1 MPESMLLTSV
11 VGLPCTQASL
21 YTLRSPRTSET
32 MRAIVQVPLRPLE
45 AASWALSVAPGA
57 RYDLSQTSRSLP
69 AAFGDDEPSAL
80 RWAEHESSLVAAI
93 AERYGVE
100 PGHVTLTPGASQAI
114 VHALIA
120 VLRPGDHVVVERPTY
135 EPLFRAPELLGASVA
150 RIDRRIE
157 DGWQL
162 VPERLAK
169 VLTPRTRAVVLT
181 NLHSPSGVAC
191 SPRTLAEIA
200 ALAAR
205 VGAMVLVD
213 EVLLEHAFDLD
224 LAAPCRPACLV
235 ADNAISFSST
245 SKGLGLPELR
255 VGWLVT
261 RDPDAARGLK
271 IAADYLHTRLPA
283 ASCGIA
289 DHALRHPEEFVP
301 SAVRLSG
308 PGRRVLERWAQGETR
323 VEWVAPLAGM
333 HALLRLPVGVS
344 DLGFASHLRGRYE
357 TQVVPGSVLEVPGCV
372 RLCFAAQGPVLE
384 QGLANFS
391 AALDDLQGGPRL
403 EAPPPPRAA

>member
-1 MPESMLLTSV
+1 
-11 VGLPCTQASL
+11 
-21 YTLRSPRTSET
+21 

-45 AASWALSVAPGA
+45 AASWALSVVPGA
-57 RYDLSQTSRSLP
+57 RYDLSRSI
-69 AAFGDDEPSAL
+69 ASQRRDDDDEPAAL
-80 RWAEHESSLVAAI
+80 AWDEAESSLVHAVAD
-93 AERYGVE
+93 RYDVE
-100 PGHVTLTPGASQAI
+100 PGQVALCPGANQAI

-120 VLRPGDHVVVERPTY
+120 ILRPGDHVVVERPTY
-135 EPLFRAPELLGASVA
+135 EPLFRVPEMLGASVA

-200 ALAAR
+200 SLAAR
-205 VGAMVLVD
+205 VGAALLVD
-213 EVLLEHAFDLD
+213 EVLLDHAFDLD
-224 LAAPCRPACLV
+224 PAAACRPACTV

-245 SKGLGLPELR
+245 STGLGLPELR

-261 RDPDAARGLK
+261 RDPELARGLR

-283 ASCGIA
+283 ATA
-289 DHALRHPEEFVP
+289 RLAAHALRHIDEFTLR
-301 SAVRLSG
+301 ANRIAAA
-308 PGRRVLERWAQGETR
+308 GRRVVERWAQGEPR
-323 VEWVAPLAGM
+323 IEWVPPHAGV
-333 HALLRLPVGVS
+333 HTLVRLPVGVQ
-344 DLGFASHLRGRYE
+344 DLAFAAHLRARYE
-357 TQVVPGSVLEVPGCV
+357 TQVIPGSVLEAPQCV
-372 RLCFAAQGPVLE
+372 RLGFAAPTQVLE

-391 AALDDLQGGPRL
+391 ATLDDLLGGATSDRPPTYDDPRD
-403 EAPPPPRAA
+403 AA

>member
-1 MPESMLLTSV
+1 
-11 VGLPCTQASL
+11 
-21 YTLRSPRTSET
+21 

-45 AASWALSVAPGA
+45 AASWALSVVPGA
-57 RYDLSQTSRSLP
+57 RYDLSRGLAPQHHRD
-69 AAFGDDEPSAL
+69 DDEAS
-80 RWAEHESSLVAAI
+80 WHEAEASLAQAV
-93 AERYGVE
+93 AERYGVD
-100 PGHVTLTPGASQAI
+100 PSQVALTLGAGQAI

-120 VLRPGDHVVVERPTY
+120 MLRAGDHVVVERPTY
-135 EPLFRAPELLGASVA
+135 EPLFRVPELLGASVA

-181 NLHSPSGVAC
+181 NLHSPSGVAS

-200 ALAAR
+200 GLAAR
-205 VGAMVLVD
+205 VGATLLVD
-213 EVLLEHAFDLD
+213 EVLLDHAFDLD
-224 LAAPCRPACLV
+224 PAAACRPACTV

-261 RDPDAARGLK
+261 RDPDAARGLR

-283 ASCGIA
+283 ATA
-289 DHALRHPEEFVP
+289 RLAAHALRHPDEFVP
-301 SAVRLSG
+301 RSARLAAA
-308 PGRRVLERWAQGETR
+308 GRRVVERWAQGEPR
-323 VEWVAPLAGM
+323 VEWVPPHAGS
-333 HALLRLPVGVS
+333 HTLVRLPVGVS
-344 DLGFASHLRGRYE
+344 DLTFAAHLRARYE
-357 TQVVPGSVLEVPGCV
+357 TQVIPGSVLEAPQCV
-372 RLCFAAQGPVLE
+372 RLDFAAPTPVLE

-391 AALDDLQGGPRL
+391 AALDDLLGGTPPDRL
-403 EAPPPPRAA
+403 HSVPSPGDPPDAA

>member
-1 MPESMLLTSV
+1 
-11 VGLPCTQASL
+11 
-21 YTLRSPRTSET
+21 

-45 AASWALSVAPGA
+45 SASWALSVAPGA
-57 RYDLSQTSRSLP
+57 RYDLSQTAVRRDAGDEEFPGASWEESEASLL
-69 AAFGDDEPSAL
+69 AAL
-80 RWAEHESSLVAAI
+80 
-93 AERYGVE
+93 AERYGVQ
-100 PGHVTLTPGASQAI
+100 PGQVVLTPGAGQAI

-150 RIDRRIE
+150 RIDRRLE

-200 ALAAR
+200 GLAAR
-205 VGAMVLVD
+205 VGAMLLVD
-213 EVLLEHAFDLD
+213 EVLLDHAFDLD
-224 LAAPCRPACLV
+224 PAAPCRPACLV

-245 SKGLGLPELR
+245 SKGLGLPDLR

-271 IAADYLHTRLPA
+271 IAADYLHGRLPA
-283 ASCGIA
+283 ATCRLA
-289 DHALRHPEEFVP
+289 EHALRHPGDFVP
-301 SAVRLSG
+301 RAARLAG
-308 PGRRVLERWAQGETR
+308 PGRRVLERWAQGEPR
-323 VEWVAPLAGM
+323 VEWVAPHAAH
-333 HALLRLPVGVS
+333 HALVRLPVGVS
-344 DLGFASHLRGRYE
+344 DLAFAAHLRARYE
-357 TQVVPGSVLEVPGCV
+357 TQVVPGAVLEAPGCV
-372 RLCFAAQGPVLE
+372 RIGFAAPAPALE

-391 AALDDLQGGPRL
+391 ATLDDLQGG
-403 EAPPPPRAA
+403 APVDDPPPRVAA

>member
-1 MPESMLLTSV
+1 
-11 VGLPCTQASL
+11 
-21 YTLRSPRTSET
+21 

-57 RYDLSQTSRSLP
+57 RYDLSRWSSTLP
-69 AAFGDDEPSAL
+69 AAFGDDEPAGA
-80 RWAEHESSLVAAI
+80 RWAEHESSLIAAI
-93 AERYGVE
+93 AGRYGVE
-100 PGHVTLTPGASQAI
+100 PGQVTLTPGASQAI
-114 VHALIA
+114 VHALVA

-135 EPLFRAPELLGASVA
+135 EPLFRVPELLGASVA
-150 RIDRRIE
+150 RIDRRME

-213 EVLLEHAFDLD
+213 EVQLEYAFDLD
-224 LAAPCRPACLV
+224 AASCRPACLV

-245 SKGLGLPELR
+245 SKGLGLPDLR

-283 ASCGIA
+283 ASCGLA
-289 DHALRHPEEFVP
+289 DHALRHPEDFVP
-301 SAVRLSG
+301 PALRLAG
-308 PGRRVLERWAQGETR
+308 PGRRVLERWAQGEAR
-323 VEWVAPLAGM
+323 IEWVAPLAGM
-333 HALLRLPVGVS
+333 HVLLRLPVGVS
-344 DLGFASHLRGRYE
+344 DLGFAAHLRDRYE
-357 TQVVPGSVLEVPGCV
+357 TQVVPGSVLEAPGFV
-372 RLCFAAQGPVLE
+372 RLCFAAPASVLE

-391 AALDDLQGGPRL
+391 AALDDLQGGAPQGV
-403 EAPPPPRAA
+403 PPPQRAA